1 MIKSILFAVARRPAA
16 ALMMGHFFAHLSFL
30 LPVPKLYADRRVVVF
45 HHPAPS
51 WDVHVLAVPKSKTRS
66 LIDLDLTDSS
76 DREIALSLYQSLAV
90 VAARLKCQQY
100 SLILNGG
107 AYQDVPQLH
116 IHLTGANTG
125 LDCLL
130 SSNEMVEY
138 NRVVGYAQND
148 LRHPFHWHITTLLP
162 HPAVQDLNL
171 QEHGDALLDMLA
183 FAQHLVQ
190 TSQLPAYR
198 LILQSSDPQF
208 GYHLI
213 H

>member
-1 MIKSILFAVARRPAA
+1 MIKSILFAVARIPAA
-16 ALMMGHFFAHLSFL
+16 ALMMGYFFAHLSFL
-30 LPVPKLYADRRVVVF
+30 LPVHWLYADRRVVVF
-45 HHPAPS
+45 HHPTPS
-51 WDVHVLAVPKSKTRS
+51 WDVHVLAVPKSKIRS
-66 LIDLDLTDSS
+66 LIDLDLTASS
-76 DREIALSLYQSLAV
+76 DREIALSLYQGLV
-90 VAARLKCQQY
+90 MVAARLKCQQY

-116 IHLTGANTG
+116 IHLTGADTG

-130 SSNEMVEY
+130 SSNEMIEY
-138 NRVVGYAQND
+138 NSLVGYTQSDSA
-148 LRHPFHWHITTLLP
+148 HTFHWHITTLLP

-171 QEHGDALLDMLA
+171 QENGDTLLDMLS
-183 FAQHLVQ
+183 FAQHLIR
-190 TSQLPAYR
+190 TSHLPAYR